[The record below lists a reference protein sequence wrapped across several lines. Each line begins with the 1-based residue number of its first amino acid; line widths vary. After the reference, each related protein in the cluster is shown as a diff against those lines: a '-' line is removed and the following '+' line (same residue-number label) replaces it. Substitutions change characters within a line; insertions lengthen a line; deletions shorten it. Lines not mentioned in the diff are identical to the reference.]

1 MDLHIAFSSDNNY
14 VAHLG
19 VAIISLLENNRNFD
33 MVNIHVLDNGI
44 SDENKKLI
52 KME

>member
-19 VAIISLLENNRNFD
+19 VAIISLLENNRKL
-33 MVNIHVLDNGI
+33 NIINIQLSV
-44 SDENKKLI
+44 
-52 KME
+52 